1 MGGVV
6 HDPAAKVNVAL
17 GRHRAYGVREEALQ
31 QLEHAL
37 GHPGRVSFCV
47 QAGAQKLNPPQPF
60 TVEAKSA
67 DQTGEHWSNAT

>member
-6 HDPAAKVNVAL
+6 YDPSTKVSVAL

-37 GHPGRVSFCV
+37 GHPGRITACV
-47 QAGAQKLNPPQPF
+47 QAGAQNLNSPQPF
-60 TVEAKSA
+60 AVEAKCA
-67 DQTGEHWSNAT
+67 EEHWGDTA